1 MSELG
6 LQRLQS
12 LGFQFWS
19 LRKVNKKTLKNKEKE
34 VFFLL
39 GENILIAG
47 NLNEFN
53 KYLRF
58 VPSITR
64 VLEIAAVDTKE
75 IKRDKALEKDFLF
88 IIDFIQDLP
97 FKSKKTLKFDSLKLL
112 INDVKLKK
120 YLYSELKQLIQENDP
135 DFLSP
140 L

>member
-39 GENILIAG
+39 GENILIAC

-58 VPSITR
+58 VNSITR

-75 IKRDKALEKDFLF
+75 INRDTAWEKDFLF

-97 FKSKKTLKFDSLKLL
+97 FKSKKTLKFESLKLL

>member
-1 MSELG
+1 MTSP
-6 LQRLQS
+6 
-12 LGFQFWS
+12 QFWS

-75 IKRDKALEKDFLF
+75 INRDKALEKDFLF

-112 INDVKLKK
+112 INDAKLKK

>member
-19 LRKVNKKTLKNKEKE
+19 LRKVNKKPLKNKEKE

-75 IKRDKALEKDFLF
+75 INRDKALEKDFLF

>member
-47 NLNEFN
+47 NLKEFN

-64 VLEIAAVDTKE
+64 VLEIAAADTKE
-75 IKRDKALEKDFLF
+75 INRDKALEKDFLF

-112 INDVKLKK
+112 INDAKLKK

-135 DFLSP
+135 DFLS
-140 L
+140 LL

>member
-19 LRKVNKKTLKNKEKE
+19 LRKVNNKTLKNKEKE
-34 VFFLL
+34 VFFVL

-47 NLNEFN
+47 YLNEFN

-75 IKRDKALEKDFLF
+75 INRDKALEKDFLF

-97 FKSKKTLKFDSLKLL
+97 FKSKKILKFDSLKLL
-112 INDVKLKK
+112 INDAKLKK

-135 DFLSP
+135 DSLSP

>member
-75 IKRDKALEKDFLF
+75 INRDKALEKDFLF

-97 FKSKKTLKFDSLKLL
+97 FKSKNTLKFDSLKLL

>member
-112 INDVKLKK
+112 INDAKLKK

-135 DFLSP
+135 DFLS
-140 L
+140 LL

>member
-34 VFFLL
+34 VFYLL

-75 IKRDKALEKDFLF
+75 INRDKALEKDFLF

>member
-75 IKRDKALEKDFLF
+75 INRDKALEKDFLF

-135 DFLSP
+135 DSLSP

>member
-75 IKRDKALEKDFLF
+75 INRDKALEKDFLF

>member
-75 IKRDKALEKDFLF
+75 INRDKALEKDFLF

-112 INDVKLKK
+112 INDAKLKK

>member
-75 IKRDKALEKDFLF
+75 INRDKALEKDFLF

-97 FKSKKTLKFDSLKLL
+97 FKSKNTLKFDSLTLL

>member
-75 IKRDKALEKDFLF
+75 INRDKALEKDFLF
-88 IIDFIQDLP
+88 IINFIQDLP

>member
-75 IKRDKALEKDFLF
+75 INRDKALEKDFLY

-112 INDVKLKK
+112 INDAKLKK

>member
-12 LGFQFWS
+12 LGFKFWS

-34 VFFLL
+34 VFYLL

-75 IKRDKALEKDFLF
+75 INRDKALEKDFLF

>member
-75 IKRDKALEKDFLF
+75 INRDKALEKDFLF
-88 IIDFIQDLP
+88 IIDFIQGLP

-112 INDVKLKK
+112 INDAKLKK

>member
-58 VPSITR
+58 VSSITR

-75 IKRDKALEKDFLF
+75 INRDKALEKDFLF

>member
-19 LRKVNKKTLKNKEKE
+19 LRKVNNKTLKNKEKE
-34 VFFLL
+34 VFFVL

-47 NLNEFN
+47 YLNEFN

-75 IKRDKALEKDFLF
+75 INRDKALEKDFLF
-88 IIDFIQDLP
+88 IINFIQDLP

-112 INDVKLKK
+112 INDAKLKK

-135 DFLSP
+135 DSLSP

>member
-1 MSELG
+1 MSKSG
-6 LQRLQS
+6 LHRLQS

-19 LRKVNKKTLKNKEKE
+19 PRKVNEETSKNKEKE

-39 GENILIAG
+39 GESVLIAG
-47 NLNEFN
+47 NLNEFD

-58 VPSITR
+58 LPSITR
-64 VLEIAAVDTKE
+64 VLGIAIQDTKE
-75 IKRDKALEKDFLF
+75 IDRDEALETDFLF

-120 YLYSELKQLIQENDP
+120 YLYSELKELIQ
-135 DFLSP
+135 
-140 L
+140 